1 MTSEIQSFDD
11 VVAIDIH
18 VHIELGPNG
27 EDHLS
32 PELRR
37 AASRYFRG
45 DSALPHADDV
55 ADHYRER
62 RLMAVVFAVDSS
74 LTTGQPRIPNS
85 FVVEKAHEHADVLIP
100 FASIDPR
107 RGKEGVAEAKDLLSD
122 GAVRGLKFHPNLQM
136 FHANDRLAYPL
147 YELIE
152 ESGVVAL
159 FHTGHSGIGAGLP
172 GGGGI
177 RLKYGNPMAID
188 DVAVDFPEMSIVMAH
203 PSFPWQDEA
212 LSIAMHKPQVSI
224 DLSGWTPKRFPPSLV
239 GAMSRSL
246 KSQTLFGSD
255 YPLITPDRW
264 LQDFD
269 GLEMGPD
276 VRSAIL
282 KENAARI
289 LGLGQSE
296 AGMSRKLRAD

>member
-1 MTSEIQSFDD
+1 M
-11 VVAIDIH
+11 
-18 VHIELGPNG
+18 
-27 EDHLS
+27 
-32 PELRR
+32 
-37 AASRYFRG
+37 RYFKG
-45 DSALPHADDV
+45 GSSLPTADDI
-55 ADHYRER
+55 ATHYRER
-62 RLMAVVFAVDSS
+62 SLMAVVFAVDSS

-85 FVVEKAHEHADVLIP
+85 FVVEKAREHSDVMIP

-107 RGKEGVAEAKDLLSD
+107 RGKEGVAEAKDLLSE
-122 GAVRGLKFHPNLQM
+122 GEVRGFKFHPNIQM
-136 FHANDRLAYPL
+136 FHPNDRVAYPL
-147 YELIE
+147 YEMIE

-177 RLKYGNPMAID
+177 RLKYGDPMAID
-188 DVAVDFPEMSIVMAH
+188 DVAVDFPQMSIVMAH
-203 PSFPWQDEA
+203 PSFPWQDGA

-239 GAMSRSL
+239 SAMSRSL

-264 LQDFD
+264 LHDFAQLD
-269 GLEMGPD
+269 LDPE

-282 KENAARI
+282 KKNAIRI
-289 LGLGQSE
+289 LGLS
-296 AGMSRKLRAD
+296 

>member
-1 MTSEIQSFDD
+1 MTPETRSFRD
-11 VVAIDIH
+11 VVAIDFH
-18 VHIELGPNG
+18 VHIELGPDG
-27 EDHLS
+27 TDHLS
-32 PELRR
+32 PELRE
-37 AASRYFRG
+37 AAMRYFRG
-45 DSALPHADDV
+45 KGELPTADDI
-55 ADHYRER
+55 ASHYRER
-62 RLMAVVFAVDSS
+62 KLLAVVFTVDSS

-85 FVVEKAHEHADVLIP
+85 FVLEKAREHADVLIP

-107 RGKEGVAEAKDLLSD
+107 RGKEGVAEARDLLSE
-122 GAVRGLKFHPNLQM
+122 GSIRGFKFHPNIQM
-136 FHANDRLAYPL
+136 FHPNDRVAYPL

-152 ESGVVAL
+152 EHGMVAL

-177 RLKYGNPMAID
+177 RLKYGNPMPID

-239 GAMSRSL
+239 AAMSRAL
-246 KSQTLFGSD
+246 RRQVIFGSD

-264 LQDFD
+264 LQDFAELD
-269 GLEMGPD
+269 LEPE
-276 VRSAIL
+276 VRSDIL
-282 KENAARI
+282 KGNAIR
-289 LGLGQSE
+289 L
-296 AGMSRKLRAD
+296 LRLE

>member
-1 MTSEIQSFDD
+1 MTSETQSFED
-11 VVAIDIH
+11 VVAIDFH
-18 VHIELGPNG
+18 VHVELGPNG

-37 AASRYFRG
+37 AAMRYFKG
-45 DSALPHADDV
+45 GSSLPTADDI
-55 ADHYRER
+55 ATYYRER
-62 RLMAVVFAVDSS
+62 NLMAVVFAVDSS

-85 FVVEKAHEHADVLIP
+85 FVVEKAREHSDVMIP

-107 RGKEGVAEAKDLLSD
+107 RGKEGVAEAKDLLSE
-122 GAVRGLKFHPNLQM
+122 GAVRGFKFHPNIQM
-136 FHANDRLAYPL
+136 FHPNDRVAYPL
-147 YELIE
+147 YEMIE

-177 RLKYGNPMAID
+177 RLKYGDPMAID
-188 DVAVDFPEMSIVMAH
+188 DVAVDFPQMSIVMAH
-203 PSFPWQDEA
+203 PSFPWQDGA

-224 DLSGWTPKRFPPSLV
+224 DLSGYTPKRFPPSLV
-239 GAMSRSL
+239 SAMSRSL

-264 LQDFD
+264 LHDFAQLD
-269 GLEMGPD
+269 LDPE
-276 VRSAIL
+276 VQSAIL
-282 KENAARI
+282 KKNAIRI
-289 LGLGQSE
+289 LGLS
-296 AGMSRKLRAD
+296 